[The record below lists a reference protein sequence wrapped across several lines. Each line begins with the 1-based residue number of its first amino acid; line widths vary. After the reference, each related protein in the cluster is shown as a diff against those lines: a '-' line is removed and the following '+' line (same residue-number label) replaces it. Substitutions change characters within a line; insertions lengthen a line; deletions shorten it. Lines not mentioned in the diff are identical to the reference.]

1 MIQNFMIRS
10 GSSAQKRLVMILGV
24 SLIALACATPANAT
38 GAQLLPPVTPAP
50 EAQPP
55 AQALPAIPTQATP
68 APMQSI
74 PQAAAPA
81 PIAPQQQAPAP
92 AARPAAAGVTTL
104 GTTLAKQEAEQQ
116 LLLQQQQQAAAYQQQ
131 QLQYQQQLQQQQM
144 QYQQPPVQTIAPP
157 GMQQPLATPQNVSD
171 LSALL
176 EQNGI
181 AQQTAPAPQPGMDLP
196 IDQALPAAN
205 DLNSPEKQAEL
216 RKEAFDAAV
225 TGLMP
230 MQPPE
235 IRRVLEIYDETQ
247 QAVETPIYPYP
258 KPEMSFTTIS
268 LDPGKPPTTIRT
280 AVGNVTTLNIV
291 DSTGQPWPI
300 QDISWAGNFE
310 VLQPEPGSH
319 ILRITPMAEFA
330 FGNVSMRLLELNTPI
345 ILTLKTVRDTVQVRV
360 DLQIPELGPKGV
372 APLIEQP
379 ILTTAGSGPLSSILE
394 GVAPP
399 EAEKLLVSGVDGRT
413 SAYNYNGTTYV
424 RTPYTLLSPAWNSSV
439 KSADGTNVYA
449 LNFTPVLLLSDK
461 GQMVRANLKQ
471 EVKEQ

>member
-1 MIQNFMIRS
+1 MKHKLNKTQAVRFIVGCGVVLTLLPSFVLAQSPAPQLAPQLQPMQQMAVSTAPAAPAAVIQQNAADAAPVQQLPAVD
-10 GSSAQKRLVMILGV
+10 AQPPVQ
-24 SLIALACATPANAT
+24 A
-38 GAQLLPPVTPAP
+38 LPPVTQPVQPAP
-50 EAQPP
+50 QPVAQPP
-55 AQALPAIPTQATP
+55 A
-68 APMQSI
+68 
-74 PQAAAPA
+74 
-81 PIAPQQQAPAP
+81 
-92 AARPAAAGVTTL
+92 AGITTI
-104 GTTLAKQEAEQQ
+104 GSTLAQQ
-116 LLLQQQQQAAAYQQQ
+116 NAQIQHLQQ
-131 QLQYQQQLQQQQM
+131 QQQLQQQQL
-144 QYQQPPVQTIAPP
+144 QQQQIYQQQAPVQAQAGYP
-157 GMQQPLATPQNVSD
+157 QQQQLQQQGQYNGQDVSS
-171 LSALL
+171 LSQIL
-176 EQNGI
+176 EENGI
-181 AQQTAPAPQPGMDLP
+181 AQRTIPAGMNLP
-196 IDQALPAAN
+196 VDQALPTAN
-205 DLNSPEKQAEL
+205 DLSSPEAQAEL

-280 AVGNVTTLNIV
+280 AVGHVTTLNVV

-310 VLQPEPGSH
+310 ILQPEPGSH

-330 FGNVSMRLLELNTPI
+330 FGNVSMRMLDLNTPV
-345 ILTLKTVRDTVQVRV
+345 ILSLKTTRDSVQVRV

-379 ILTTAGSGPLSSILE
+379 ILTTAGSGPLTTILE
-394 GVAPP
+394 GVIPP
-399 EAEKLLVSGVDGRT
+399 DAAKLLVSGVDGRT
-413 SAYNYNGTTYV
+413 SAYVHNGTTYV

-449 LNFTPVLLLSDK
+449 LSFTPVLLLSDK
-461 GQMVRANLKQ
+461 GQMVRAHLKQ